1 MCCNIKEWCPH
12 DPVYSILFRPVGSG
26 EEGTR
31 AAPGN
36 AAPPLATNHPPRA
49 NSGGQPEILQIGCGG
64 GGGGRRRDWGDGRGC
79 CQFRS
84 GLGPLIIGLLLTE
97 SCDLVMTPACH
108 AVYCIGSS
116 VYCRLLCCP
125 PRALFLKHYCVGV

>member
-64 GGGGRRRDWGDGRGC
+64 GEGGGGGIGGMGEDAVNSDQDW
-79 CQFRS
+79 
-84 GLGPLIIGLLLTE
+84 
-97 SCDLVMTPACH
+97 
-108 AVYCIGSS
+108 
-116 VYCRLLCCP
+116 
-125 PRALFLKHYCVGV
+125 ALS